1 VILAAEVPGGATL
14 LPPLVALAGGLVAAW
29 LAYRQSTRV
38 ANIAAGT
45 EAQKI
50 SGAEYD
56 RARGLMEAGNARLLD
71 EIVRLEKKISQL
83 REDGSADARQR
94 TEDRIRIAE
103 LERHVARMQIRLIR
117 AGIEDTNG
125 AP

>member
-1 VILAAEVPGGATL
+1 MMLAAEVPGGAAL
-14 LPPLVALAGGLVAAW
+14 LPSLAALAGGLVAAW

-38 ANIAAGT
+38 AKIAAGT
-45 EAQKI
+45 EAQRI

-56 RARGLMEAGNARLLD
+56 RARALMESGNARLLD
-71 EIVRLEKKISQL
+71 EIGRLETKIRQL
-83 REDGSADARQR
+83 REDGSVDARR
-94 TEDRIRIAE
+94 HTEDRIRIDE
-103 LERHVARMQIRLIR
+103 LERHVARMQLRLIR